1 MRSSENADTVGDLL
15 TVAARSVPDMMA
27 IVTSTGRI
35 AYRDLHLAAAA
46 HARRLRLDDERSP
59 VTVLQDGTADA
70 VARSLGVMMSGRAL
84 VAIDTGLPAER
95 VARIVDA
102 CAASTMSPH
111 STPDPAAH
119 DVEPG
124 DRVDP
129 DAIAMIC
136 YTSGSTGDPKG
147 VMLSHRTL
155 VAKVLDIVEGQGL
168 RPDDRLGDLL
178 PLGFSAGMNTVLAGI
193 ACGAT
198 VVCAD
203 PRDTDLGSLAT
214 WLRSESVTTLH
225 SSVVAARSL
234 GAAVRSG
241 AAGPIP
247 TVRQVAYYG
256 EAATG
261 ADVAWTRH
269 IAEPAPSILNWYA
282 ATEVGMIGHCV
293 LTPRDDL
300 PTGRIAAGHPLPDRA
315 VRIVDEHGNRIGD
328 GSVGEVVVVG
338 GPIAAGYLGRS
349 SARFFTDDAG
359 IAGYRTG
366 DRGHL
371 DPGGGLHLAGR
382 MDDAVKIRGY
392 LVEPSEVESALY
404 RHDGVHEAVVCATD
418 VGGGSD
424 LVAYIGGPITSEANL
439 DNRIRGH
446 LRSVLPEWMVPRYV
460 VGVTALPRTE
470 RGKLDRSALPAPAV
484 RTTAPRR
491 RAAPDIV
498 DSVARFAVA
507 LAMGTDDIDADQD
520 LMALGADSLALARIA
535 TTVRQRI
542 NGDIDFAAFTTTPT
556 IATLAASIRDHYRN
570 GGGVREGNGV
580 LVPIRAASAE
590 TPEMTPLFVVAGAG
604 GPASSLMAMARH
616 LVPGRPVHGLQAL
629 GLERTGRPD
638 RSVTAMAR
646 RYVDLITTVQPHGPY
661 LVAGHSMGGVVAL
674 EMAAQLADRGEQTRH
689 LIAIDT
695 SLSEKLIADLDP
707 ADSPDAEPGEVGEP
721 EVPYQP
727 DVSVS
732 KRQLLTL
739 VAKIPLAG
747 RVIFDPV
754 TQWIIFYRLGGRLT
768 DRHRLRRVDAPI
780 TVLAAPGTR
789 HRRHWWQAVTGGE
802 VNIRPVRG
810 GHVELLHEPFV
821 AEVARIVDDVLDG

>member
-1 MRSSENADTVGDLL
+1 MRPPEHAETVGGLL
-15 TVAARSVPDMMA
+15 TATARSVPGATA

-35 AYRDLHLAAAA
+35 SYRDLLVAATGYARHLA
-46 HARRLRLDDERSP
+46 LGDTWSP
-59 VTVLQDGTADA
+59 VAVHQDGTVDA

-102 CAASTMSPH
+102 CTASTMDDLPTCRPRGRESE
-111 STPDPAAH
+111 SSAD
-119 DVEPG
+119 
-124 DRVDP
+124 VDP

-147 VMLSHRTL
+147 VMLAHRTL
-155 VAKVLDIVEGQGL
+155 LAKVRDIVEGQGL
-168 RPDDRLGDLL
+168 RADDRLGDLL

-203 PRDTDLGSLAT
+203 PRDTDLVSLAT

-225 SSVVAARSL
+225 SSVVAARAL
-234 GAAVRSG
+234 GSAARSG
-241 AAGPIP
+241 AVDPIS

-261 ADVAWTRH
+261 SDVEQTRH
-269 IAEPAPSILNWYA
+269 VSQPAPAIVNWYA
-282 ATEVGMIGHCV
+282 ATEVGMIGHSV
-293 LTPRDDL
+293 LTPHDAL
-300 PTGRIAAGHPLPDRA
+300 PVGRIAAGHPLPDRR
-315 VRIVDEHGNRIGD
+315 VHIVDEHGFRID
-328 GSVGEVVVVG
+328 AGSVGEVVVVG
-338 GPIAAGYLGRS
+338 GPIAAGYLGRAS
-349 SARFFTDDAG
+349 TRFFTDEAG
-359 IAGYRTG
+359 VGAYRTG

-371 DPGGGLHLAGR
+371 GPDGTLHLAGR
-382 MDDAVKIRGY
+382 VDDAVKIRGY
-392 LVEPSEVESALY
+392 LVEPGEVESALY
-404 RHDGVHEAVVCATD
+404 GQDGVQEAFVCATD
-418 VGGGSD
+418 IDGGTE
-424 LVAYIGGPITSEANL
+424 LVAYVSGPITAEADS
-439 DNRIRGH
+439 DNRIRGE

-460 VGVTALPRTE
+460 VALAALPRTE
-470 RGKLDRSALPAPAV
+470 RGKLDRAALPEPRV
-484 RTTAPRR
+484 RATARR
-491 RAAPDIV
+491 RRGAPDIV
-498 DSVARFAVA
+498 DSVARYAVT
-507 LAMGTDDIDADQD
+507 LAMGTDDIDADAD
-520 LMALGADSLALARIA
+520 LMALGADSLALARIS

-556 IATLAASIRDHYRN
+556 IAVLATSIRDHYRN

-580 LVPIRAASAE
+580 LVPIRTASPDTVE
-590 TPEMTPLFVVAGAG
+590 TTPLFVVAGAG

-616 LVPGRPVHGLQAL
+616 LTPGRPVHGLQAL

-646 RYVDLITTVQPHGPY
+646 RYVDLITAVAPHGPY
-661 LVAGHSMGGVVAL
+661 LLAGHSMGGVVAL
-674 EMAAQLADRGEQTRH
+674 EMSAQLAERGEQTRH

-707 ADSPDAEPGEVGEP
+707 EDPPAADPDEIDEP
-721 EVPYQP
+721 EVQYQP

-732 KRQLLTL
+732 KRQLVAL

-768 DRHRLRRVDAPI
+768 DRHRLRRIDAPI

-789 HRRHWWQAVTGGE
+789 HRRQWWQAVTSGA
-802 VNIRPVRG
+802 VDIRPVRG
-810 GHVELLHEPFV
+810 GHVELLHEPYV
-821 AEVARIVDDVLDG
+821 GEVATIVDDVLDA